1 MHRGEKMNLANIE
14 SHSLQQWTASAEKAI
29 SKVETRLFIDGDY
42 SDSAAGGRFATINP
56 ANGETLAEMS
66 EGMPEDIDRAVASAQ
81 AAFRSGCWSRIAPR
95 ERMEIL
101 YAFADLV
108 DEKAEELA
116 VLETLDMGKPI
127 GDVVADDMPGVIDTI
142 RFMAEGIDKIEGSVT
157 NTDNDA
163 MHLVIREP
171 LGVVGCISPWNY
183 PLMMA
188 TWKIAPALAA
198 GNTVVLKPAEQSPMS
213 CLRLAELF
221 VRAGGPAGV
230 FNVVNGMGET
240 AGRALALHHDVA
252 KLSFTGST
260 EVGKLILQYAG
271 QSNMKRVA
279 LECGGKSPQ
288 IFMADL
294 PDMHAAV
301 DAAYNGV
308 FANMGEV
315 CSAGSRLLVER
326 PIYNEFIERFIADG
340 QYAYTPGEPLD
351 PDTNMGPL
359 VDRGSQQRVLGM
371 IESGMSEGA
380 TLHFGGTAPQ
390 EFEQGAYVNPTLFGD
405 VDNNMSIARNEIFGP
420 VASVIPLDGPEEAIA
435 IANDTIYGLAAG
447 IWTQDINRA
456 FRLIK
461 NIEAGVVWVNS
472 YEDGDM
478 TQPFGGYKQSGQAR
492 DKCMESLK
500 SYTQSK
506 SAWIRLAPE

>member
-1 MHRGEKMNLANIE
+1 MNLEKIS
-14 SHSLQQWTASAEKAI
+14 SHGLQEW
-29 SKVETRLFIDGDY
+29 SKVADQAKSRIETRLFIDGDFT
-42 SDSAAGGRFATINP
+42 DAAGGGRFDTINP
-56 ANGETLAEMS
+56 ANGETLAAMS
-66 EGMPEDIDRAVASAQ
+66 AGMPEDIDRAVAAAKSAFK
-81 AAFRSGCWSRIAPR
+81 AGAWSRIAPR
-95 ERMEIL
+95 DRMETL
-101 YAFADLV
+101 YRFADLI

-127 GDVVADDMPGVIDTI
+127 GDVVAEDIPAVIDTI

-157 NTDNDA
+157 NTDHDA

-183 PLMMA
+183 PLLMA
-188 TWKIAPALAA
+188 VWKIAPALAA

-221 VRAGGPAGV
+221 VQAGGPAGV
-230 FNVVNGMGET
+230 LNVVNGLGET
-240 AGRALALHHDVA
+240 AGKALALHDDVA
-252 KLSFTGST
+252 KISFTGST

-288 IFMADL
+288 IFMSDL
-294 PDMHAAV
+294 PDLENAV

-315 CSAGSRLLVER
+315 CCAGSRLLVER
-326 PIYNEFIERFIADG
+326 PIYNEFIERFMADG
-340 QYAYTPGEPLD
+340 QHAYQPGDPLD
-351 PDTNMGPL
+351 PATNMGPL

-371 IESGMSEGA
+371 IEQGKQEGA
-380 TLHFGGTAPQ
+380 TLHFGGDAPRGL
-390 EFEQGAYVNPTLFGD
+390 EQGAYVNPTLFGN
-405 VDNNMSIARNEIFGP
+405 VNNAMSIARNEIFGP
-420 VASVIPLDGPEEAIA
+420 VASVIPFDGPAEAIA

-447 IWTQDINRA
+447 IWTKDINKA
-456 FRLIK
+456 MRLVK

-492 DKCMESLK
+492 DKCLESLK
-500 SYTQSK
+500 SYTQGK
-506 SAWIRLAPE
+506 SAWFRLSSD